1 MCTLKSAQD
10 VKLGFRCKKKNQIDI
25 ARVILYNNLVI
36 IKGSTILIMRVA
48 IGCDHGGIVLKSA
61 VIETLQ
67 EYGAEIEDFGTY
79 SEASVDYPDYAL
91 KVAEAVAGGKCDC
104 GVIMCGTGIGIS
116 IAANKVKGIRAAVCT
131 NTFMG
136 EMTKRHNNANIIA
149 LGGRV
154 ITPDEAK
161 AIVNAWLKAEYEGG
175 RHQNRLDKISQIE
188 DKYFK

>member
-1 MCTLKSAQD
+1 
-10 VKLGFRCKKKNQIDI
+10 
-25 ARVILYNNLVI
+25 
-36 IKGSTILIMRVA
+36 MRVA
-48 IGCDHGGIVLKSA
+48 IGCDHGGIVLKTA
-61 VIETLQ
+61 VIETL
-67 EYGAEIEDFGTY
+67 EELGATIEDFGTY

-91 KVAEAVAGGKCDC
+91 KVAEAVASGKCDC

-154 ITPDEAK
+154 ITPDEANNHLTYTTLMEEPISPIK
-161 AIVNAWLKAEYEGG
+161 STTAVNNHISDSAWISRIIEGEI
-175 RHQNRLDKISQIE
+175 K
-188 DKYFK
+188 